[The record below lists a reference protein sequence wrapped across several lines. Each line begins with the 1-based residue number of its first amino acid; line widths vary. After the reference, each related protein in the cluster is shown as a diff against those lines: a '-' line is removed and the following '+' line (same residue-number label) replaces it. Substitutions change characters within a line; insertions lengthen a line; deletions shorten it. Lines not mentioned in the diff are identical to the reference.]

1 MYVVTGGAGFIGANL
16 VKALNDRGEKDILVV
31 DDLEHGDKFKNLVD
45 CEIADYLDKRDFLE
59 RINNGEFK
67 KKFKAILHE
76 GACSDT
82 MEHNGVYMMGNN
94 YEYSKVLLHYCQAK
108 RIPYLYASSAAVYGA
123 GKIFRESREHESPLN
138 VYGYSK
144 WQFDQYVRRVMPK
157 KTAQVVGFRYFN
169 VYGDREQHKGRM
181 ASVAFHHF
189 NQCRDSGKVKLF
201 EGCDGFGDGEQRRDF
216 ISVEDVVAVNLFFLD
231 HPQKSGIFNV
241 GTGRAQPFND
251 VAAAVI
257 NSFRKLAGK
266 PPASIKTLQDERQVE
281 YIPFP
286 EALKGKYQSFTQA
299 DMTALRRAGYK
310 KPFLTVEEGVS
321 RYISRLAEKEG
332 IGRNTQ

>member
-16 VKALNDRGEKDILVV
+16 VKALNARGEKNILVV
-31 DDLEHGDKFKNLVD
+31 DDLEQGDKFRNLVD
-45 CEIADYLDKRDFLE
+45 CEIADYLDKRDFID
-59 RINNGEFK
+59 RIKNGEFK
-67 KKFKAILHE
+67 KKFKAVLHE

-82 MEHNGVYMMGNN
+82 MEHNGVFMMGNN
-94 YEYSKVLLHYCQAK
+94 YEYSKTLLHHCQDK
-108 RIPYLYASSAAVYGA
+108 RIPFLYASSASVYGA
-123 GKIFRESREHESPLN
+123 GKIFRESREHEGPLN

-144 WQFDQYVRRVMPK
+144 WLFDQYVRRLFPK
-157 KTAQVVGFRYFN
+157 RTAQIAGFRYFN

-189 NQCRDSGKVKLF
+189 NQYRESGQVKLF
-201 EGCDGFGDGEQRRDF
+201 EGCDGYGNGEQQRDF

-251 VAAAVI
+251 VATAVI
-257 NSFRKLAGK
+257 NSFRRLSGK
-266 PPASIKTLQDERQVE
+266 PPADLKTLHKDGQLV
-281 YIPFP
+281 YVNFP

-299 DMTALRRAGYK
+299 DITSLRRAGYK
-310 KPFLTVEEGVS
+310 KPFLTVEEGVG
-321 RYISRLAEKEG
+321 RYIEQLASKTG
-332 IGRNTQ
+332 AILSS